1 MSTTTLVVLLLVSFT
16 TDLCFASRKLNSLY
30 QPPPTIFTYHNGPLL
45 EGHIPIS
52 ILWYGAFTP
61 NQKAIV
67 SDFILSLAPDG
78 RDRSPTLPTSV
89 AEWWETVDYYVRK
102 AGKRTTEI
110 ILSNQI
116 SDAGYSLGKLLNRAQ
131 MSELAAR
138 LGVMRG
144 GAAVVLTAADVAV
157 DGFCTSACGSHS
169 HSHSRSAAH
178 VWVGDSAAQCPG
190 RCAWPFHVADYYG
203 PRAGHVAALGAP
215 NGDVGVDGMVTN
227 LAILLAGAVT
237 NPYGGGYYEG
247 DGGAP
252 VEVGAACPGAY
263 GRGAYPGYA
272 GELRV
277 DPVSGGSYN
286 VVGVNGRKY
295 LVPAL
300 WDPVSRSCKIPV

>member
-78 RDRSPTLPTSV
+78 CDRSPTLPTSV

-116 SDAGYSLGKLLNRAQ
+116 SDAGYSLGKLLSRAQ

-190 RCAWPFHVADYYG
+190 
-203 PRAGHVAALGAP
+203 GAR
-215 NGDVGVDGMVTN
+215 GRSTWR
-227 LAILLAGAVT
+227 T
-237 NPYGGGYYEG
+237 TT
-247 DGGAP
+247 
-252 VEVGAACPGAY
+252 
-263 GRGAYPGYA
+263 GRGPATWRRWGRPTGTS
-272 GELRV
+272 GWTGWV